1 MRNVTVDLQERN
13 APKTDPRLA
22 LARTRLLEARKEL
35 RAAAAAVAEW
45 ESNRPKPRRFAVFS
59 RLAGAGDMTAPEDVE
74 RRLAVA
80 QETRRVAEAEVDR
93 LEAELG
99 VQHEEE
105 ELVATA

>member
-1 MRNVTVDLQERN
+1 VRNVTVDLQERN

-45 ESNRPKPRRFAVFS
+45 ENTRPKPRRFAVFS
-59 RLAGAGDMTAPEDVE
+59 RLAGDGDMTAPEEVE

-80 QETRRVAEAEVDR
+80 QEARRVAEADLER

-99 VQHEEE
+99 VQHEENPV
-105 ELVATA
+105 LATA